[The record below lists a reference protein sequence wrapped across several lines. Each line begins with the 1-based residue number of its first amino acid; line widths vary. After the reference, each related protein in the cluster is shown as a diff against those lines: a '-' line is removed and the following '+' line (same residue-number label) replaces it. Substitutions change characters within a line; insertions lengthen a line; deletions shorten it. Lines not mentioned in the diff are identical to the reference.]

1 MTPSR
6 SLSLALAL
14 TIGATCAMPGVGPMA
29 ADLAEPDADVAP
41 VSPEAAPA
49 PSKRVTTAEGYQ
61 AFQDQLEGAF
71 EGWPSRSFHIQVDR
85 PLYRPGET
93 IWLRAWD
100 LERKSLSAAGQGQG
114 LEYQLINPKGATVA
128 TKKVAHA
135 EGLNTNDI
143 TVPEGVPGGEYL
155 LRILR
160 GGEIEAERPV
170 IVSAY
175 EAPRLKKK
183 LEFMRKAYGPG
194 DTVVASVNVKR
205 PTGEVLASQ
214 TLTAAIQLDG
224 VALPRVEVTTDARG
238 DAAVRFELPERI
250 SRGDGLLTVMVED
263 GGITESVSKRIPIIL
278 QDLDVSLYPEGG
290 DLVTG
295 LPSRVYFEARDPIG
309 KPADIEG
316 RLVDDRG
323 TEIAT
328 FASHRDGLGRFGFVP
343 EAGRSYHVEV
353 TAPTSIAQHYALPA
367 AKSEG
372 CVMRSFDDPD
382 GSLEYLRVAVR
393 CTESQPVS
401 VQAVLRENLIDGAT
415 VQARPDKPA
424 VVYLQAGDPAVDR
437 AMGIARVTVFDD
449 AMQPLAERLVF
460 RNRRHRLNV
469 EVTPER
475 DSYQPREQVTLDVT
489 TTDPMGRPV
498 AADLALAVVDDT
510 VLSFADDKQGHLLS
524 QLLFEAEL
532 LDEVEEP
539 GFYLDLTEEKSAL
552 AMELLMGTR
561 GWRRFDWQQALVQP
575 HVPEETLQA
584 LGYMGY
590 LDGLG
595 YMEVEEA
602 AMPALAGAVRRGR
615 NKEMAQV
622 PMAPPAAPP
631 PMAAAQPVGE
641 PEPPMDEPAEV
652 LAEDQDNMAGDRMM
666 RRPRAQGRGEA
677 AGAEMMAIADDE
689 MERWAGKAGLAYQWA
704 PVRVFP
710 APIYDGEPP
719 AVRSDFRDTVHWAP
733 SVRTDED
740 GQAQISFYA
749 SDAITSFRVTTEGVG
764 GGLAGRNET
773 VIRSNLPFSM
783 AAKIPLAVSE
793 GDLVRMP
800 LTLSNERD
808 EALSLALE
816 ASFPVDLLTLQRP
829 MANQWDLA
837 AEARESLFVD
847 LLVTGKDGLGSIA
860 FHATSEG
867 LSDAFEREISVQ
879 ALGFPQAFEASGELE
894 GVAQHSVDL
903 GQAIDGTVDAKIQ
916 LYPSPVA
923 TLVSGMEGLIREPGG
938 CFEQTS
944 SSNYPNVMVL
954 RYLEEQGVADPALV
968 SRTMGM
974 LDRGYD
980 RLVGYESPKKG
991 YEWFGGDPG
1000 HEALTAYGLL
1010 EFEDMRA
1017 VYGDVDAKMMER
1029 TADWLMSRRDG
1040 EGGFDRDSKALDSFG
1055 RASAEVTDAYIV
1067 WSLTEAGFTQ
1077 GLDKELARQQGLARS
1092 SSDPYM
1098 LALAAGTLT
1107 RLEGKDKEAKA
1118 AAKRLVSMQAKDGS
1132 FPGAD
1137 HSITK
1142 SGGESLT
1149 IETTALA
1156 VMALLQVPG
1165 NDAAV
1170 RSGVDWLNGHRGGFG
1185 QWGSTQA
1192 TVLSLRAMTAYAS
1205 ASRATRGPGE
1215 VEVRINGKKVGD
1227 FAYEAGHRDAIV
1239 FEGLGAYFTSGA
1251 NTIELVLEG
1260 EEPLPYSVAVEY
1272 RSTLPASSPET
1283 VVELDTR
1290 LAANQVDMGENVRL
1304 TASVRNLTNEGQ
1316 PMTLARI
1323 GLPGGL
1329 QAQTWQLEDL
1339 RDRGVVD
1346 FYETGPREVVLYF
1359 RDLEPEELRTIPID
1373 LVAAVPGTY
1382 TGPASSAYLYY
1393 TNEHKDWAEPL
1404 RVTIAD

>member
-1 MTPSR
+1 MSTR
-6 SLSLALAL
+6 SLPLLLALS
-14 TIGATCAMPGVGPMA
+14 IGATCAMPGTNLLA
-29 ADLAEPDADVAP
+29 ADLAEPDEEVAP
-41 VSPEAAPA
+41 VAPEAAPA
-49 PSKRVTTAEGYQ
+49 PAKRVTTADGY
-61 AFQDQLEGAF
+61 ATFQDQLSGAF
-71 EGWPSRSFHIQVDR
+71 DGWPSRSFHVQVDR

-100 LERKSLSAAGQGQG
+100 LERKSLSATGQGQG
-114 LEYQLINPKGATVA
+114 LEVQLINPKGATVVS
-128 TKKVAHA
+128 KKVAHS

-143 TVPEGVPGGEYL
+143 VVPEGVPGGEYI
-155 LRILR
+155 LRVLR
-160 GGEIEAERPV
+160 GGEMEAERPV

-194 DTVVASVNVKR
+194 DTVVASINVKR
-205 PTGEVLASQ
+205 PTGEVLGNQA
-214 TLTAAIQLDG
+214 LTANIQLDG
-224 VALPRVEVTTDARG
+224 QALPRVEVTTDARG
-238 DAAVRFELPERI
+238 DAAVRFELPARI
-250 SRGDGLLTVMVED
+250 SRGDGLLTVLVED

-309 KPADIEG
+309 KPADVTG
-316 RLVDDRG
+316 RLMDDTG
-323 TEIAT
+323 EQIAS
-328 FASHRDGLGRFGFVP
+328 FESHRDGLGRFGFVP
-343 EAGRSYHVEV
+343 REGRSYHVEI
-353 TAPTSIAQHYALPA
+353 TAPAGIATHYDLPA
-367 AKSEG
+367 AKDGG
-372 CVMRSFDDPD
+372 CVMRSYDDLD
-382 GSLEYLRVAVR
+382 GSLDYLRVSVR
-393 CTESQPVS
+393 CTERQPVS
-401 VQAVLRENLIDGAT
+401 VQAVVRENLIDGAT
-415 VQARPDKPA
+415 IEARPDKA
-424 VVYLQAGDPAVDR
+424 SVVYLQSGDSAVDR

-449 AMQPLAERLVF
+449 DMQPLAERLVF

-475 DSYQPREQVTLDVT
+475 DSYQPREQVTLDIS

-532 LDEVEEP
+532 QDEVEEP
-539 GFYLDLTEEKSAL
+539 NFYLDLTEDKSAL

-575 HVPEETLQA
+575 HQPVETLQA

-595 YMEVEEA
+595 YMEVEQA

-615 NKEMAQV
+615 NKEAAMV
-622 PMAPPAAPP
+622 PMAPP
-631 PMAAAQPVGE
+631 PMAAPG
-641 PEPPMDEPAEV
+641 PMLDDDADIP
-652 LAEDQDNMAGDRMM
+652 LAEAPARMM
-666 RRPRAQGRGEA
+666 RRGQGRGGVA
-677 AGAEMMAIADDE
+677 TGAEAIAMGDE
-689 MERWAGKAGLAYQWA
+689 EQEFWAGKAAPATQWA

-710 APIYDGEPP
+710 APIYDGKPP
-719 AVRSDFRDTVHWAP
+719 AVRTDFRDTVHWAP
-733 SVRTDED
+733 RVQTDEQ
-740 GQAQISFYA
+740 GQASISFYT

-764 GGLAGRNET
+764 GGLAGRDET

-783 AAKIPLAVSE
+783 AVKIPLAVSE
-793 GDLVRMP
+793 GDRLRLP

-808 EALSLALE
+808 GSLALALE
-816 ASFPVDLLTLQRP
+816 ASFPQDLLELQRP
-829 MANQWDLA
+829 IANQWDLA
-837 AEARESLFVD
+837 AEARESLFMD
-847 LLVTGKDGLGSIA
+847 LLVTGKEGLGTLA
-860 FHATSEG
+860 FHASSDG
-867 LSDAFEREISVQ
+867 LSDAFEREISVEP
-879 ALGFPQAFEASGELE
+879 LGFPQAFEASGDLE
-894 GVAQHSVDL
+894 TVARHTVDL

-974 LDRGYD
+974 LDRGYA

-1010 EFEDMRA
+1010 EFQDMRA
-1017 VYGDVDAKMMER
+1017 VYGDVDAQMMER

-1040 EGGFDRDSKALDSFG
+1040 RGGFDRDAKALDSFG

-1067 WSLTEAGFTQ
+1067 WSLAEAGFTA
-1077 GLDKELARQQGLARS
+1077 GLDKELARQQGVAQTTR
-1092 SSDPYM
+1092 DPYM

-1107 RLEGKDKEAKA
+1107 RTDGKEKEARA

-1132 FPGAD
+1132 WAGAD
-1137 HSITK
+1137 HSITR
-1142 SGGESLT
+1142 SGGEALT

-1156 VMALLQVPG
+1156 VMALLQVEG
-1165 NDAAV
+1165 HDAAV
-1170 RSGVDWLNGHRGGFG
+1170 RSGVDWLNDNRGGFG

-1215 VEVRINGKKVGD
+1215 VELRVNGVSAGR
-1227 FAYEAGHRDAIV
+1227 FAYEAGHRDAIA
-1239 FEGLGAYFTSGA
+1239 FEDLGSFFTSGA
-1251 NTIELVLEG
+1251 NTIELVLDG
-1260 EEPLPYSVAVEY
+1260 DDPLPYSIAVEY

-1283 VVELDTR
+1283 AVDLETR
-1290 LAANQVDMGENVRL
+1290 LAAQTVAMGDNVRL
-1304 TASVRNLTNEGQ
+1304 TATVRNRTNEGQ
-1316 PMTLARI
+1316 PMTLARV

-1339 RDRGVVD
+1339 RDRGIVD

-1359 RDLEPEELRTIPID
+1359 RDLEPEELRTVPID

-1382 TGPASSAYLYY
+1382 TGPASSTYLYY
-1393 TNEHKDWAEPL
+1393 TNEYKDWAEPL
-1404 RVTIAD
+1404 RVTIEE

>member
-14 TIGATCAMPGVGPMA
+14 TIGATCALPAADPQA
-29 ADLAEPDADVAP
+29 ADLAEEKAEVDPVA
-41 VSPEAAPA
+41 PEAAPA
-49 PSKRVTTAEGYQ
+49 PSRRISTDEGFQ

-71 EGWPSRSFHIQVDR
+71 AGWPSRSFHVQVDR

-100 LERKSLSAAGQGQG
+100 LERKSLSATGQGQG
-114 LEYQLINPKGATVA
+114 LEIQLINPKGATVVA
-128 TKKVAHA
+128 KKVAHA
-135 EGLNTNDI
+135 DGLNTNDI
-143 TVPEGVPGGEYL
+143 VVPEGVPGGEYL
-155 LRILR
+155 IRILR
-160 GGEIEAERPV
+160 GGQQEAERPV

-205 PTGEVLASQ
+205 PTGEVLGGQ
-214 TLTAAIQLDG
+214 TLVANIQLDG
-224 VALPRVEVTTDARG
+224 AALPRVEVTTDARG

-250 SRGDGLLTVMVED
+250 VKGDGLLTVLIED
-263 GGITESVSKRIPIIL
+263 GGITESVSKRIPIVM
-278 QDLDVSLYPEGG
+278 QTMDVSLFPEGG
-290 DLVTG
+290 DLVNG
-295 LPSRVYFEARDPIG
+295 LPSRVYFDARDPFG
-309 KPADIEG
+309 EPADVDG
-316 RLVDDRG
+316 RVVDDRG
-323 TEIAT
+323 EEIAT
-328 FASHRDGLGRFGFVP
+328 FSSHKNGLGRFGFVP
-343 EAGRSYHVEV
+343 QAGRSYHVEI
-353 TAPTSIAQHYALPA
+353 TAPVGIDQRFPLPEA
-367 AKSEG
+367 REEG
-372 CVMRSFDDPD
+372 CVMRSYDDLD
-382 GSLEYLRVAVR
+382 GSLDYLRVAVR
-393 CTESQPVS
+393 CTEQQPVS
-401 VQAVLRENLIDGAT
+401 VQAVVRENLIDGAT

-424 VVYLQAGDPAVDR
+424 VVYLQSGDAAVDR
-437 AMGIARVTVFDD
+437 AMGVARVTVFDGD
-449 AMQPLAERLVF
+449 MQPLAERLVF
-460 RNRRHRLNV
+460 RNRRQRLNV

-475 DSYQPREQVTLDVT
+475 DSYQPREQVTLNIAA
-489 TTDPMGRPV
+489 TDPMGRPV

-524 QLLFEAEL
+524 RLLLEQEL
-532 LDEVEEP
+532 QDEVKEP
-539 GFYLDLTEEKSAL
+539 NVYLDLTEEDSAL

-575 HVPEETLQA
+575 YQPQETLQA
-584 LGYMGY
+584 LGYLGY

-602 AMPALAGAVRRGR
+602 AAMPVLAGAMRGR
-615 NKEMAQV
+615 ERRAKQAEAI
-622 PMAPPAAPP
+622 PMAPP
-631 PMAAAQPVGE
+631 PMAAAE
-641 PEPPMDEPAEV
+641 PAPPPPMDEPAEPVV
-652 LAEDQDNMAGDRMM
+652 LADDQDMAAGVVAARIQ
-666 RRPRAQGRGEA
+666 RRPAEGRAMVRQE
-677 AGAEMMAIADDE
+677 AIALDEDE
-689 MERWAGKAGLAYQWA
+689 MEAWADREMRTAWA
-704 PVRVFP
+704 PVRVYP
-710 APIYDGEPP
+710 APIYDGAPP
-719 AVRSDFRDTVHWAP
+719 EIRSDFRDTIHWVP
-733 SVRTDED
+733 RVRTDEG
-740 GQAQISFYA
+740 GQASVSFYT
-749 SDAITSFRVTTEGVG
+749 SDAVTSFRVTTEGIG
-764 GGLAGRNET
+764 GGLAGRDET
-773 VIRSNLPFSM
+773 VFRSNLPFSM

-808 EALSLALE
+808 EALALALE
-816 ASFPVDLLTLQRP
+816 ASFPQDLLTLQRP
-829 MANQWDLA
+829 MANRWDLA

-847 LLVTGKDGLGSIA
+847 LLVTGKEGLGTIA
-860 FHATSEG
+860 FHGVSEG
-867 LSDAFEREISVQ
+867 LSDAFEREISVEP
-879 ALGFPQAFEASGELE
+879 LGFPQAFEASGELDA
-894 GVAQHSVDL
+894 VARHSVDL
-903 GQAIDGTVDAKIQ
+903 GQAIDGTISARIQ

-954 RYLEEQGVADPALV
+954 RYLEEQDAAAPELV

-974 LDRGYD
+974 LDRGYA
-980 RLVGYESPKKG
+980 RLVGFESPKKG

-1010 EFEDMRA
+1010 EFQDMRA

-1040 EGGFDRDSKALDSFG
+1040 EGGFERDPKALDSFG

-1067 WSLTEAGFTQ
+1067 WSLAEAGFTQ
-1077 GLDKELARQQGLARS
+1077 GLDKELAKQQGVAQKT
-1092 SSDPYM
+1092 SDPYM

-1107 RLEGKDKEAKA
+1107 RLGGKEEEA
-1118 AAKRLVSMQAKDGS
+1118 AAAVKRLVSMQAKDGS
-1132 FPGAD
+1132 WAGAD
-1137 HSITK
+1137 HSITR

-1170 RSGVDWLNGHRGGFG
+1170 RSGVDWLNEHRGGFG

-1215 VEVRINGKKVGD
+1215 VEVRINGKSAGT

-1239 FEGLGAYFTSGA
+1239 FEELGAFFTSGA
-1251 NTIELVLEG
+1251 NTIELVLDG

-1283 VVELDTR
+1283 VVDLETH
-1290 LAANQVDMGENVRL
+1290 LAAAEVAMGDNVRL
-1304 TASVRNLTNEGQ
+1304 TATVRNRTNEGQ
-1316 PMTLARI
+1316 PMTLARV

-1339 RDRGVVD
+1339 RDRGVID
-1346 FYETGPREVVLYF
+1346 FYETGAREVVLYF
-1359 RDLEPEELRTIPID
+1359 RDMEPEELRSVPID

-1404 RVTIAD
+1404 RVTIAE

>member
-1 MTPSR
+1 MTQR
-6 SLSLALAL
+6 SLPLALAL
-14 TIGATCAMPGVGPMA
+14 TIGATCAMPATDTLA
-29 ADLAEPDADVAP
+29 ADLAEAKTYVAP
-41 VSPEAAPA
+41 VAPEASPA
-49 PSKRVTTAEGYQ
+49 PSKRVTTADGYA
-61 AFQDQLEGAF
+61 AFADQLAGAF
-71 EGWPSRSFHIQVDR
+71 DGWPSRSFHLQVDR

-93 IWLRAWD
+93 VWLRAWD

-128 TKKVAHA
+128 SKKVAHA

-143 TVPEGVPGGEYL
+143 QIPDGVPGGEYI
-155 LRILR
+155 LRVLR
-160 GGEIEAERPV
+160 GGEIETERPV
-170 IVSAY
+170 IVAAY

-205 PTGEVLASQ
+205 PTGEVLGNQ
-214 TLTAAIQLDG
+214 TLTATIQLDG

-238 DAAVRFELPERI
+238 DAAVRFDLPARI
-250 SRGDGLLTVMVED
+250 SRGDGLLTVLVED

-295 LPSRVYFEARDPIG
+295 LPSRVYFEARDPFG
-309 KPADIEG
+309 KPADVQG
-316 RLVDDRG
+316 RLVDDAGR
-323 TEIAT
+323 ELAS
-328 FASHRDGLGRFGFVP
+328 FESHRDGLGRFGFVP
-343 EAGRSYHVEV
+343 QAGRSYHVEI
-353 TAPTSIAQHYALPA
+353 TRPTGIAQHYALPA
-367 AKSEG
+367 AKDAG
-372 CVMRSFDDPD
+372 CVLRTYDDLD
-382 GSLEYLRVAVR
+382 GSLDYLRVAVR
-393 CTESQPVS
+393 CTERQPVS
-401 VQAVLRENLIDGAT
+401 VQAVVRENLIDGAT
-415 VQARPDKPA
+415 IEARPDKPA
-424 VVYLQAGDPAVDR
+424 VVYLQAGDPAVDK
-437 AMGIARVTVFDD
+437 AMGIARVTAFDAD
-449 AMQPLAERLVF
+449 MQPLAERLVF

-475 DSYQPREQVTLDVT
+475 TSYQPREQVTLAIS

-524 QLLFEAEL
+524 QLLLETEL
-532 LDEVEEP
+532 QDEVEEP
-539 GFYLDLTEEKSAL
+539 NFYLDLTEDKSAL

-575 HVPEETLQA
+575 YQPEETLQA

-595 YMEVEEA
+595 YLEEA
-602 AMPALAGAVRRGR
+602 EGAMPALAGAVRRGR
-615 NKEMAQV
+615 NKEAA
-622 PMAPPAAPP
+622 MAPKAPP
-631 PMAAAQPVGE
+631 PMAAFDPADDAEIPPMEPAAGPMLADDADMPMPAEADRMGRGQGRAAKVQARGE
-641 PEPPMDEPAEV
+641 PFAMDDME
-652 LAEDQDNMAGDRMM
+652 Q
-666 RRPRAQGRGEA
+666 
-677 AGAEMMAIADDE
+677 
-689 MERWAGKAGLAYQWA
+689 ERWAGEVAPAYQWA

-710 APIYDGEPP
+710 APIYDGKPP
-719 AVRSDFRDTVHWAP
+719 EVRTDFRDTVHWTP
-733 SVRTDED
+733 RVQTDEQ
-740 GQAQISFYA
+740 GQATVSFYT
-749 SDAITSFRVTTEGVG
+749 SDAITSFRVSTEGIG
-764 GGLAGRNET
+764 GGLAGRDET
-773 VIRSNLPFSM
+773 VLRSNLPFSM
-783 AAKIPLAVSE
+783 AVKIPLAVSE
-793 GDLVRMP
+793 GDRLRLP
-800 LTLSNERD
+800 LTLSNEQD
-808 EALSLALE
+808 ASLALALE
-816 ASFPVDLLTLQRP
+816 ASFPQDLLELQRP
-829 MANQWDLA
+829 IADQWELA
-837 AEARESLFVD
+837 AEARESLFMD
-847 LLVTGKDGLGSIA
+847 LLVTGKEGAGTLA
-860 FHATSEG
+860 FHASSEG
-867 LSDAFEREISVQ
+867 LSDAFEREITVEP
-879 ALGFPQAFEASGELE
+879 LGFPQAFEASGELE
-894 GVAQHSVDL
+894 TVARHTVDL
-903 GQAIDGTVDAKIQ
+903 GQAIDGTVDARIQ

-974 LDRGYD
+974 LDRGYAK
-980 RLVGYESPKKG
+980 LVGYESPKKG

-1010 EFEDMRA
+1010 EFQDMRA
-1017 VYGDVDAKMMER
+1017 VYGDVDAQMMER

-1040 EGGFDRDSKALDSFG
+1040 QGGFDRDAKALDSFG

-1067 WSLTEAGFTQ
+1067 WSLAEAGFTA
-1077 GLDKELARQQGLARS
+1077 GLDKELARQQGVAAKT
-1092 SSDPYM
+1092 SDPYM

-1107 RLEGKDKEAKA
+1107 RLDGKDKEAAA

-1132 FPGAD
+1132 WVGAD
-1137 HSITK
+1137 HSITR
-1142 SGGESLT
+1142 SGGEALT

-1156 VMALLQVPG
+1156 VMALLQVEG
-1165 NDAAV
+1165 HDAAV
-1170 RSGVDWLNGHRGGFG
+1170 RSAVDWLNNNRGGFG

-1205 ASRATRGPGE
+1205 ASRATRSAGE
-1215 VEVRINGKKVGD
+1215 VQLRINGVSAGH
-1227 FAYEAGHRDAIV
+1227 FAYEAGYRDAIA
-1239 FEGLGAYFTSGA
+1239 FEDLGAFFTSGA
-1251 NTIELVLEG
+1251 NTIELVLDG

-1272 RSTLPASSPET
+1272 RSTLPASSTET
-1283 VVELDTR
+1283 VVDLETH
-1290 LAANQVDMGENVRL
+1290 LAAKTVAMGESVRL
-1304 TASVRNLTNEGQ
+1304 TATVRNRTNEGQ
-1316 PMTLARI
+1316 PMTLARV

-1339 RDRGVVD
+1339 RERGVVD

-1359 RDLEPEELRTIPID
+1359 RDLEPEELRAVPID

-1393 TNEHKDWAEPL
+1393 TNEYKDWAEPL
-1404 RVTIAD
+1404 RVTIED

>member
-14 TIGATCAMPGVGPMA
+14 TIGATCALPGVNPLA
-29 ADLAEPDADVAP
+29 ADLAVPDEDVAP
-41 VSPEAAPA
+41 VAPEASPA
-49 PSKRVTTAEGYQ
+49 PSKRIDTAEGYQ
-61 AFQDQLEGAF
+61 AFQDQLKGAF

-100 LERKSLSAAGQGQG
+100 LERKSLSATGEGQG
-114 LEYQLINPKGATVA
+114 LDYQLINPKGATVA
-128 TKKVAHA
+128 SKKVAHSD
-135 EGLNTNDI
+135 GLNTNDI
-143 TVPEGVPGGEYL
+143 QVPDGVPGGEYI
-155 LRILR
+155 LRVLR
-160 GGEIEAERPV
+160 GGEVEVERPV

-194 DTVVASVNVKR
+194 DTVVASVNVER
-205 PTGEVLASQ
+205 PTGEVLGNQ
-214 TLTAAIQLDG
+214 TLTATIQLDG
-224 VALPRVEVTTDARG
+224 GFLPRVEVTTDARG
-238 DAAVRFELPERI
+238 DAAVRFELPAHI
-250 SRGDGLLTVMVED
+250 NRGDGLLTVMVED
-263 GGITESVSKRIPIIL
+263 GGITESVSKRIPIVL
-278 QDLDVSLYPEGG
+278 QDLDVSLFPEGG

-309 KPADIEG
+309 KPADVEG

-328 FASHRDGLGRFGFVP
+328 FSSHRDGLGRFGFVP
-343 EAGRSYHVEV
+343 EAGRSYHVEI
-353 TAPTSIAQHYALPA
+353 TAPAGIAKHYALPEA
-367 AKSEG
+367 RAEG
-372 CVMRSFDDPD
+372 CVMRSFDDLD
-382 GSLEYLRVAVR
+382 GSLDYLRVAVR

-437 AMGIARVTVFDD
+437 AMGIARVTVFDE

-475 DSYQPREQVTLDVT
+475 QSYQPREQVTLDIT

-510 VLSFADDKQGHLLS
+510 VLSYADDKQGHLLS

-532 LDEVEEP
+532 QDEVEEP
-539 GFYLDLTEEKSAL
+539 NFYLDLTEEKSAL

-575 HVPEETLQA
+575 QVPVETLQA

-595 YMEVEEA
+595 YLEEA
-602 AMPALAGAVRRGR
+602 EGAMPALAGAVRRGR
-615 NKEMAQV
+615 NKEAAMV
-622 PMAPPAAPP
+622 PMAPMGMADFDPADDAEIPPVEPAAG
-631 PMAAAQPVGE
+631 PMRAEDAD
-641 PEPPMDEPAEV
+641 MRMPAEV
-652 LAEDQDNMAGDRMM
+652 ELA
-666 RRPRAQGRGEA
+666 RRPRIQARGEA
-677 AGAEMMAIADDE
+677 LAMADE
-689 MERWAGKAGLAYQWA
+689 EQERWAGKIEPAYQWA

-733 SVRTDED
+733 RVRTDEQ
-740 GQAQISFYA
+740 GQARISFYA
-749 SDAITSFRVTTEGVG
+749 SDAVTSFRVTTEGVG
-764 GGLAGRNET
+764 GGLAGRDET

-808 EALSLALE
+808 EALALALE

-829 MANQWDLA
+829 MANRWNLA

-847 LLVTGKDGLGSIA
+847 LRVTGKDGLGTIA

-867 LSDAFEREISVQ
+867 LSDAFEREISVEP
-879 ALGFPQAFEASGELE
+879 LGFPQAFEASGELE
-894 GVAQHSVDL
+894 TVARHTVDL
-903 GQAIDGTVDAKIQ
+903 GQAIDGTVSARIQ

-1010 EFEDMRA
+1010 EFQDMRA
-1017 VYGDVDAKMMER
+1017 VYGDVDAQMMER

-1040 EGGFDRDSKALDSFG
+1040 KGGFDRDAKALDSFG

-1067 WSLTEAGFTQ
+1067 WSLAEAGFTD
-1077 GLDKELARQQGLARS
+1077 GLDKELARQQEVAQKT
-1092 SSDPYM
+1092 SDPYM
-1098 LALAAGTLT
+1098 LALAAGTLART
-1107 RLEGKDKEAKA
+1107 DGKQKEATA
-1118 AAKRLVSMQAKDGS
+1118 AARRLVSMQAKDGS

-1137 HSITK
+1137 HSITR
-1142 SGGESLT
+1142 SGGEALT

-1156 VMALLQVPG
+1156 VMALLQVDG
-1165 NDAAV
+1165 HDAAV
-1170 RSGVDWLNGHRGGFG
+1170 RDGVDWLNNNRGGFG

-1215 VEVRINGKKVGD
+1215 VEVRINGEKVGD
-1227 FAYEAGHRDAIV
+1227 FAYDAGHRDAIV
-1239 FEGLGAYFTSGA
+1239 FEGLGAFFTSGA

-1272 RSTLPASSPET
+1272 RSTLPASSSEA
-1283 VVELDTR
+1283 VVELNTR
-1290 LAANQVDMGENVRL
+1290 LATQQVAMGENVRL
-1304 TASVRNLTNEGQ
+1304 TATLRNRTEQGQ
-1316 PMTLARI
+1316 PMTLARV

>member
-1 MTPSR
+1 MTHRR
-6 SLSLALAL
+6 SLPLTLALC
-14 TIGATCAMPGVGPMA
+14 IGATCTLPGVDPLA
-29 ADLAEPDADVAP
+29 AELAEPDEEVAP
-41 VSPEAAPA
+41 APPEAAPA
-49 PSKRVTTAEGYQ
+49 PSRRLATAEGFE

-71 EGWPSRSFHIQVDR
+71 EGWPGRSFHVQVDR

-100 LERKSLSAAGQGQG
+100 LERRSLSASGQGQG
-114 LEYQLINPKGATVA
+114 LEIQLINPKGATVVS
-128 TKKVAHA
+128 KKVAHND
-135 EGLNTNDI
+135 GLNTNDVV
-143 TVPEGVPGGEYL
+143 VPEGVPGGEYL
-155 LRILR
+155 IRILR
-160 GGEIEAERPV
+160 GGQQEAERPI

-194 DTVVASVNVKR
+194 DTVVATVNVKR
-205 PTGEVLASQ
+205 PTGEVLADQ
-214 TLTAAIQLDG
+214 ALVANIQLDG
-224 VALPRVEVTTDARG
+224 AALPRVEVTTDSRG
-238 DAAVRFELPERI
+238 DASLRFELPERI
-250 SRGDGLLTVMVED
+250 AKGDGLLTVLIED
-263 GGITESVSKRIPIIL
+263 GGITESVSKRIPIVM
-278 QDLDVSLYPEGG
+278 QSMDVSLYPEGG
-290 DLVTG
+290 DLVNG
-295 LPSRVYFEARDPIG
+295 LPSRVYFDARDPFG
-309 KPADIEG
+309 EPADVEG

-323 TEIAT
+323 EEIARFT
-328 FASHRDGLGRFGFVP
+328 SHKNGLGRFGFVP
-343 EAGRSYHVEV
+343 REGRSYHVEI
-353 TAPTSIAQHYALPA
+353 TSPANIDQHYDLPA
-367 AKSEG
+367 AHPQG
-372 CVMRSFDDPD
+372 CVLRSYDDLD
-382 GSLEYLRVAVR
+382 GSLDYLRVSVR
-393 CTESQPVS
+393 CTEQQPVS
-401 VQAVLRENLIDGAT
+401 VQAVVRENLIDGAT
-415 VQARPDKPA
+415 VLARPDKPA
-424 VVYLQAGDPAVDR
+424 VVYLQSGDAAVDR
-437 AMGIARVTVFDD
+437 AMGVARVTVFDD

-475 DSYQPREQVTLDVT
+475 DSYQPRERVTLNIA

-510 VLSFADDKQGHLLS
+510 VLSFADDKRGHLLS
-524 QLLFEAEL
+524 RLLLEAEL
-532 LDEVEEP
+532 QDEVEEP
-539 GFYLDLTEEKSAL
+539 NLYLDLTEEDSAL

-575 HVPEETLQA
+575 YQPVEQLQV
-584 LGYMGY
+584 LGYLGY
-590 LDGLG
+590 LED
-595 YMEVEEA
+595 EA
-602 AMPALAGAVRRGR
+602 AMPMLAGAARRGLAKR
-615 NKEMAQV
+615 AEAI
-622 PMAPPAAPP
+622 PMAPP
-631 PMAAAQPVGE
+631 PMAAAPVGMAE
-641 PEPPMDEPAEV
+641 PEEPAGGPMP
-652 LAEDQDNMAGDRMM
+652 AMDDADQIMPLEEERM
-666 RRPRAQGRGEA
+666 RRPRVQARGEPLA
-677 AGAEMMAIADDE
+677 MAD
-689 MERWAGKAGLAYQWA
+689 MELDAWAGRAAPATQWA

-710 APIYDGEPP
+710 APIYEGGPP
-719 AVRSDFRDTVHWAP
+719 ELRSDFRDTVHWIP
-733 SVRTDED
+733 RVQTDEQ
-740 GQAQISFYA
+740 GQASVSFYT

-764 GGLAGRNET
+764 GGLAGRDET

-808 EALSLALE
+808 EALALALE
-816 ASFPVDLLTLQRP
+816 ASFPLDLLTLQRP
-829 MANQWDLA
+829 MANAWDLA

-847 LLVTGKDGLGSIA
+847 LLVTGKEGLGTVA
-860 FHATSEG
+860 FTGTSEG
-867 LSDAFEREISVQ
+867 LSDAFEREISV
-879 ALGFPQAFEASGELE
+879 APLGFPQAYEASGELE
-894 GVAQHSVDL
+894 DVARHSVDL
-903 GQAIDGTVDAKIQ
+903 GQAIDGTVSAKIQ

-954 RYLEEQGVADPALV
+954 RYLEEQGVADPELV

-1010 EFEDMRA
+1010 EFQDMRA
-1017 VYGDVDAKMMER
+1017 VYGDVDAQMMER

-1040 EGGFDRDSKALDSFG
+1040 EGGFERDAKALDSFG

-1067 WSLTEAGFTQ
+1067 WSLAEAGFTQ
-1077 GLDKELARQQGLARS
+1077 GLDKELAKQQGVAQKT
-1092 SSDPYM
+1092 SDPYM

-1107 RLEGKDKEAKA
+1107 RLGGKEEEA
-1118 AAKRLVSMQAKDGS
+1118 AAAVKRLVSMQAKDGS
-1132 FPGAD
+1132 WAGAD
-1137 HSITK
+1137 HSITR

-1170 RSGVDWLNGHRGGFG
+1170 RSGVDWLNEHRGGFG

-1215 VEVRINGKKVGD
+1215 VELRINGESAGR

-1239 FEGLGAYFTSGA
+1239 FDGLGELFTSGA
-1251 NTIELVLEG
+1251 NTIELLLDG

-1272 RSTLPASSPET
+1272 RSTLPASSPEA
-1283 VVELDTR
+1283 VIDLNTR
-1290 LAANQVDMGENVRL
+1290 LATAELAMGETVRL
-1304 TASVRNLTNEGQ
+1304 TADVRNRSDEGQ

-1339 RDRGVVD
+1339 RDRGVID
-1346 FYETGPREVVLYF
+1346 FYETGAREVVLYF
-1359 RDLEPEELRTIPID
+1359 RDMEPEELRSVPID
-1373 LVAAVPGTY
+1373 LVAAVPGVY

-1393 TNEHKDWAEPL
+1393 THEHKDWAEPL
-1404 RVTIAD
+1404 RVTIEE

>member
-14 TIGATCAMPGVGPMA
+14 TLGATCALPATHLMA
-29 ADLAEPDADVAP
+29 ADLAEPDEEVEAVA
-41 VSPEAAPA
+41 PEAAPA
-49 PSKRVTTAEGYQ
+49 PSKRIGTDEAYQ
-61 AFQDQLEGAF
+61 AFQDQLKGAF

-93 IWLRAWD
+93 IWFRAWD
-100 LERKSLSAAGQGQG
+100 LERKSLSTTGQGQG
-114 LEYQLINPKGATVA
+114 LEVQLINPKGATVVS
-128 TKKVAHA
+128 KKVAHD

-143 TVPEGVPGGEYL
+143 IVPDGVPGGEYL

-160 GGEIEAERPV
+160 GGQLDAERPV

-214 TLTAAIQLDG
+214 TLVGAIQLDG

-250 SRGDGLLTVMVED
+250 TRGDGLLTVLVED
-263 GGITESVSKRIPIIL
+263 GGITESVSKRIPIVL
-278 QDLDVSLYPEGG
+278 QSLDVSLYPEGG

-323 TEIAT
+323 REIAT

-343 EAGRSYHVEV
+343 EEGRSYHVEV
-353 TAPTSIAQHYALPA
+353 TAPANIEQRYTLPA
-367 AKSEG
+367 AKARG
-372 CVMRSFDDPD
+372 CVMRSFDDLD

-393 CTESQPVS
+393 CTEKQPVS
-401 VQAVLRENLIDGAT
+401 VQAVIRENLIDGAT
-415 VQARPDKPA
+415 VAAGPDKPA
-424 VVYLQAGDPAVDR
+424 VAYLQSGDPAIDR
-437 AMGIARVTVFDD
+437 AMGIARVTAFDAD
-449 AMQPLAERLVF
+449 MQPLAERLVF

-469 EVTPER
+469 EVTP
-475 DSYQPREQVTLDVT
+475 DSDSVQPRDQVTLNIA

-510 VLSFADDKQGHLLS
+510 VLSYADDKQGHLLS
-524 QLLFEAEL
+524 RLLFEQEL
-532 LDEVEEP
+532 QDEVEEP
-539 GFYLDLTEEKSAL
+539 NYYLDLTEEKSAL

-561 GWRRFDWQQALVQP
+561 GWRRFDWQQALVQTYQP
-575 HVPEETLQA
+575 QETLQA
-584 LGYMGY
+584 LGYLGY

-595 YMEVEEA
+595 YLEAEV
-602 AMPALAGAVRRGR
+602 AMAGGAPRRGMVRRA
-615 NKEMAQV
+615 KAAEAIPMAPV
-622 PMAPPAAPP
+622 PMAVDQGAV
-631 PMAAAQPVGE
+631 MDFDE
-641 PEPPMDEPAEV
+641 EPPMDEPPPMEEIAADDDMDFAE
-652 LAEDQDNMAGDRMM
+652 ERK
-666 RRPRAQGRGEA
+666 RRPRVQARGEPIA
-677 AGAEMMAIADDE
+677 MGDVEAEF
-689 MERWAGKAGLAYQWA
+689 WAGKDAQGYQWA

-710 APIYDGEPP
+710 APIYEGGPP
-719 AVRSDFRDTVHWAP
+719 EVRTDFRDTIHWDP

-740 GQAQISFYA
+740 GQAQVVFHT
-749 SDAITSFRVTTEGVG
+749 SDAITSFRVSTEGVG
-764 GGLAGRNET
+764 GGLAGRDEA

-808 EALSLALE
+808 EALALALE
-816 ASFPVDLLTLQRP
+816 ASFPQDLLTLQRP

-847 LLVTGKDGLGSIA
+847 LLVSGKDGLGSIA
-860 FHATSEG
+860 FQATSEG
-867 LSDAFEREISVQ
+867 LSDAFEREISVEP
-879 ALGFPQAFEASGELE
+879 LGFPQAFEASGELE
-894 GVAQHSVDL
+894 TVARHTVDL
-903 GQAIDGTVDAKIQ
+903 GQAIDGTVSATIQ

-923 TLVSGMEGLIREPGG
+923 TLVSGMEGIIREPGG

-954 RYLEEQGVADPALV
+954 RYLEEQGVADPELV

-974 LDRGYD
+974 LDRGYN
-980 RLVGYESPKKG
+980 RLVGFESPKKG

-1040 EGGFDRDSKALDSFG
+1040 RGGFERDSKALDSFG

-1067 WSLTEAGFTQ
+1067 WSLAEAGYTDE
-1077 GLDKELARQQGLARS
+1077 LDKELARQQGLATKT
-1092 SSDPYM
+1092 SDPYM
-1098 LALAAGTLT
+1098 LALAAGTLA
-1107 RLEGKDKEAKA
+1107 RLDGKDKEARA

-1132 FPGAD
+1132 WAGAD
-1137 HSITK
+1137 HSITR
-1142 SGGESLT
+1142 SGGENLT

-1156 VMALLQVPG
+1156 VMSLLQVEG
-1165 NDAAV
+1165 HEASV
-1170 RSGVDWLNGHRGGFG
+1170 RQGVDWLNEHRGGFG

-1215 VEVRINGKKVGD
+1215 VEVRINGKSAGR

-1239 FEGLGAYFTSGA
+1239 FEDLGDFLASGA
-1251 NTIELVLEG
+1251 NTIELVLDG
-1260 EEPLPYSVAVEY
+1260 QDPLPYSVAVEY

-1283 VVELDTR
+1283 VVDLDTR
-1290 LAANQVDMGENVRL
+1290 LAANQVSMGDNVRL
-1304 TASVRNLTNEGQ
+1304 TATVRNRTNEGQ
-1316 PMTLARI
+1316 PMTLARV

-1339 RDRGVVD
+1339 RERGVID
-1346 FYETGPREVVLYF
+1346 FYETGAREVVLYF
-1359 RDLEPEELRTIPID
+1359 RDMEPEELRTVPID

-1382 TGPASSAYLYY
+1382 TSPASSAYLYY

-1404 RVTIAD
+1404 RVTIEP

>member
-1 MTPSR
+1 MSPSR

-14 TIGATCAMPGVGPMA
+14 TIGATCALPGMGPMA
-29 ADLAEPDADVAP
+29 ADLAEPDAEVAP
-41 VSPEAAPA
+41 VAPEAAPA

-71 EGWPSRSFHIQVDR
+71 EGWPSRSFHVQVDR

-100 LERKSLSAAGQGQG
+100 LERKSLSATGQGQG

-128 TKKVAHA
+128 SKKVAHA
-135 EGLNTNDI
+135 DGLNTNDI
-143 TVPEGVPGGEYL
+143 QVPEGVPGGEYL
-155 LRILR
+155 LRVLR
-160 GGEIEAERPV
+160 GGEIEVERPV

-214 TLTAAIQLDG
+214 TLTANIQLDG

-238 DAAVRFELPERI
+238 DAAVRFELPARI

-309 KPADIEG
+309 KPADVEG

-328 FASHRDGLGRFGFVP
+328 FTSHRDGLGRFGFVP
-343 EAGRSYHVEV
+343 EAGRSYHVEI
-353 TAPTSIAQHYALPA
+353 TAPVGIAQHYALPE
-367 AKSEG
+367 AKDEG
-372 CVMRSFDDPD
+372 CVMRSFDDLD
-382 GSLEYLRVAVR
+382 GSLEYMRVAVR

-415 VQARPDKPA
+415 IQARPDKPA

-437 AMGIARVTVFDD
+437 AMGIARITVFDE

-469 EVTPER
+469 QVSPER
-475 DSYQPREQVTLDVT
+475 NSYQPRDLVTLDVT

-532 LDEVEEP
+532 QDEVEEP
-539 GFYLDLTEEKSAL
+539 NFYLDLTEEKSAL

-575 HVPEETLQA
+575 HIPEETLQA

-595 YMEVEEA
+595 YMEVEA
-602 AMPALAGAVRRGR
+602 AGAMPALAGAVRRGR
-615 NKEMAQV
+615 NKEAAV
-622 PMAPPAAPP
+622 PMDPP
-631 PMAAAQPVGE
+631 PMAAAEPAVMAAPAGE
-641 PEPPMDEPAEV
+641 PAAGPMPDDDADMPMPVE
-652 LAEDQDNMAGDRMM
+652 EDRM
-666 RRPRAQGRGEA
+666 RRPRVQQRDVA
-677 AGAEMMAIADDE
+677 AGAEMMEMADEE
-689 MERWAGKAGLAYQWA
+689 MERWAGKAAPAYQWA

-719 AVRSDFRDTVHWAP
+719 AIRTDFRDTVHWAP
-733 SVRTDED
+733 AVRTDEQ
-740 GQAQISFYA
+740 GQAQISFFT

-764 GGLAGRNET
+764 GGLAGRDET
-773 VIRSNLPFSM
+773 VLRSNLPFSM

-808 EALSLALE
+808 EALALALE
-816 ASFPVDLLTLQRP
+816 ASFPQDLLTLRRP
-829 MANQWDLA
+829 MANHWDLP

-847 LLVTGKDGLGSIA
+847 LLVTGKDGLGTIA

-867 LSDAFEREISVQ
+867 LSDAFEREISVE

-894 GVAQHSVDL
+894 TVARHSVDL
-903 GQAIDGTVDAKIQ
+903 GQAIDGTVSAKVQ

-968 SRTMGM
+968 SRTMGI

-1040 EGGFDRDSKALDSFG
+1040 EGGFERDSKALDSFG

-1067 WSLTEAGFTQ
+1067 WSLAEAGFTD
-1077 GLDKELARQQGLARS
+1077 GLEKELDRQRGVARS
-1092 SSDPYM
+1092 SNDPYM

-1107 RLEGKDKEAKA
+1107 RLEGANKEAAA

-1132 FPGAD
+1132 WAGAD
-1137 HSITK
+1137 HSITR
-1142 SGGESLT
+1142 SGGEALT

-1156 VMALLQVPG
+1156 VMALLQVEG
-1165 NDAAV
+1165 HDAAV
-1170 RSGVDWLNGHRGGFG
+1170 RSGVDWLNDNRGGFG

-1239 FEGLGAYFTSGA
+1239 FEDLGAFFTSGA

-1260 EEPLPYSVAVEY
+1260 EDPLPYSVAVEY

-1290 LAANQVDMGENVRL
+1290 LAAQQVSMGENVRL
-1304 TASVRNLTNEGQ
+1304 TASVRNRTNEGQ

-1339 RDRGVVD
+1339 RDRGIVD
-1346 FYETGPREVVLYF
+1346 FYETGAREVVLYF

-1382 TGPASSAYLYY
+1382 TGPASSTYLYY

-1404 RVTIAD
+1404 RVTIDD

>member
-1 MTPSR
+1 MNRQPS
-6 SLSLALAL
+6 LPLALAL
-14 TIGATCAMPGVGPMA
+14 CVGATCALPAHTPLA
-29 ADLAEPDADVAP
+29 AELAQPDEAVAP
-41 VSPEAAPA
+41 VAPEAAPA
-49 PSKRVTTAEGYQ
+49 PSRRIDTAAGYA
-61 AFQDQLEGAF
+61 AFADQLEGAF
-71 EGWPSRSFHIQVDR
+71 EGWPSRSFHVQVDR

-100 LERKSLSAAGQGQG
+100 LERKSLSATGQGQG
-114 LEYQLINPKGATVA
+114 LEYQLINPKGATVVS
-128 TKKVAHA
+128 KKVAHT

-143 TVPEGVPGGEYL
+143 IVPQGVPGGEYI
-155 LRILR
+155 LRVLR
-160 GGEIEAERPV
+160 GGETEAERPV

-214 TLTAAIQLDG
+214 TLVAAIQLDG

-238 DAAVRFELPERI
+238 DAAVRFELPARI
-250 SRGDGLLTVMVED
+250 TRGDGLLTVLVED

-278 QDLDVSLYPEGG
+278 QSLDVSLYPEGG
-290 DLVTG
+290 DLVEG

-316 RLVDDRG
+316 RLVDDQGR
-323 TEIAT
+323 ELAT

-353 TAPTSIAQHYALPA
+353 TAPAGIDQRYALPT
-367 AKSEG
+367 AKDQG

-393 CTESQPVS
+393 CSEEQPVS
-401 VQAVLRENLIDGAT
+401 VQAVLREQLIDGAT

-437 AMGIARVTVFDD
+437 AMGIARVTVFDGD
-449 AMQPLAERLVF
+449 MQPLAERLVF
-460 RNRRHRLNV
+460 RNRRHRLHV

-475 DSYQPREQVTLDVT
+475 SSYQPREQVTLDIS

-510 VLSFADDKQGHLLS
+510 VLSFADDKRGHLLS

-532 LDEVEEP
+532 HDEVEEP
-539 GFYLDLTEEKSAL
+539 NFYLDLTEEKSAL

-575 HVPEETLQA
+575 YQPVEQLQV
-584 LGYMGY
+584 LGYLGY
-590 LDGLG
+590 LED
-595 YMEVEEA
+595 EA
-602 AMPALAGAVRRGR
+602 AMPMLAGAARRGLAKR
-615 NKEMAQV
+615 AEAI
-622 PMAPPAAPP
+622 PMAPP
-631 PMAAAQPVGE
+631 PMAAAPVGMAE
-641 PEPPMDEPAEV
+641 PEEPAGGPMP
-652 LAEDQDNMAGDRMM
+652 AMDDADQIMPLEEERM
-666 RRPRAQGRGEA
+666 RRPRVQARGEPLA
-677 AGAEMMAIADDE
+677 MAD
-689 MERWAGKAGLAYQWA
+689 MELDAWAGRAAPATQWA

-710 APIYDGEPP
+710 APIYEGGPP
-719 AVRSDFRDTVHWAP
+719 ELRSDFRDTVHWIP
-733 SVRTDED
+733 RVQTDEQ
-740 GQAQISFYA
+740 GQASVSFYT

-764 GGLAGRNET
+764 GGLAGRDET

-808 EALSLALE
+808 EALALALE
-816 ASFPVDLLTLQRP
+816 ASFPLDLLTLQRP
-829 MANQWDLA
+829 MANAWDLA

-847 LLVTGKDGLGSIA
+847 LLVTGKEGLGTVA
-860 FHATSEG
+860 FTGTSEG
-867 LSDAFEREISVQ
+867 LSDAFEREISV
-879 ALGFPQAFEASGELE
+879 APLGFPQAYEASGELE
-894 GVAQHSVDL
+894 DVARHSVDL
-903 GQAIDGTVDAKIQ
+903 GQAIDGTVSAKIQ

-954 RYLEEQGVADPALV
+954 RYLEEQGVADPELV

-1010 EFEDMRA
+1010 EFQDMRA
-1017 VYGDVDAKMMER
+1017 VYGDVDAQMMER

-1040 EGGFDRDSKALDSFG
+1040 EGGFERDAKALDSFG

-1067 WSLTEAGFTQ
+1067 WSLAEAGFVD
-1077 GLDKELARQQGLARS
+1077 GLDKELARQQGVALE

-1107 RLEGKDKEAKA
+1107 RLDGLDKEAQA
-1118 AAKRLVSMQAKDGS
+1118 AAKRLVSMQSKDGS
-1132 FPGAD
+1132 WAGAD
-1137 HSITK
+1137 HSITR
-1142 SGGESLT
+1142 SGGEALT

-1165 NDAAV
+1165 QDAAV
-1170 RSGVDWLNGHRGGFG
+1170 RRGVDWLNEHRGGFG

-1205 ASRATRGPGE
+1205 ASRATRSAGE
-1215 VEVRINGKKVGD
+1215 VELRINGRKVAD

-1239 FEGLGAYFTSGA
+1239 FEDLGTFFTSGA
-1251 NTIELVLEG
+1251 NTIELVLDG
-1260 EEPLPYSVAVEY
+1260 KDPLPYSVAVEY
-1272 RSTLPASSPET
+1272 RSTLPASSSET
-1283 VVELDTR
+1283 AVELDTR
-1290 LAANQVDMGENVRL
+1290 LAAQQVNMGDNVRL
-1304 TASVRNLTNEGQ
+1304 SATLRNRTEQGQ

-1339 RDRGVVD
+1339 RDRGIVD
-1346 FYETGPREVVLYF
+1346 FFETGPREVVLYF
-1359 RDLEPEELRTIPID
+1359 RDLEPEELRSIPID

-1404 RVTIAD
+1404 RVTVEP

>member
-14 TIGATCAMPGVGPMA
+14 TIGATCALPSAGPLA
-29 ADLAEPDADVAP
+29 ADLAEEKAEVDPVA
-41 VSPEAAPA
+41 PEAAPA
-49 PSKRVTTAEGYQ
+49 PSRRIGDAEGFES
-61 AFQDQLEGAF
+61 FQDQLQGAF
-71 EGWPSRSFHIQVDR
+71 EGWPSRSFHVQIDR
-85 PLYRPGET
+85 PLVRPGET

-100 LERKSLSAAGQGQG
+100 LERKSLSATGQGQG
-114 LEYQLINPKGATVA
+114 LEIQLINPKGATVV

-135 EGLNTNDI
+135 DGLNTNDI
-143 TVPEGVPGGEYL
+143 VVPDGVPGGEYL
-155 LRILR
+155 IRINR

-205 PTGEVLASQ
+205 PTGEVLGGQ
-214 TLTAAIQLDG
+214 TLVANIQLDG
-224 VALPRVEVTTDARG
+224 AALPRVEVTTDARG

-250 SRGDGLLTVMVED
+250 VKGDGLLTVLIED
-263 GGITESVSKRIPIIL
+263 GGITESVSKRIPIVM
-278 QDLDVSLYPEGG
+278 QSMDVSLYPEGG
-290 DLVTG
+290 DLVNG
-295 LPSRVYFEARDPIG
+295 LPSRVYFDARDPFG
-309 KPADIEG
+309 EPADVEG

-323 TEIAT
+323 EKIAT
-328 FASHRDGLGRFGFVP
+328 FTSHKNGLGRFGFVP
-343 EAGRSYHVEV
+343 QEGRSYHVEI
-353 TAPTSIAQHYALPA
+353 TSPANIDQHYPLPEA
-367 AKSEG
+367 RSEG
-372 CVMRSFDDPD
+372 CVMRSYDDLD
-382 GSLEYLRVAVR
+382 GSLDYLRVAVR
-393 CTESQPVS
+393 CTESQPVN
-401 VQAVLRENLIDGAT
+401 VQAVVRENLIDGAT
-415 VQARPDKPA
+415 VQARPDKAA
-424 VVYLQAGDPAVDR
+424 VVYLQSGDSAVDR
-437 AMGIARVTVFDD
+437 AMGVARVTVFDD
-449 AMQPLAERLVF
+449 DMQPLAERLVF

-475 DSYQPREQVTLDVT
+475 DSYQPREQVTLNIA
-489 TTDPMGRPV
+489 TTDTMGRPV

-524 QLLFEAEL
+524 RLLLEQEL
-532 LDEVEEP
+532 QDEVKEP
-539 GFYLDLTEEKSAL
+539 NVYLDLTEEDSAL

-575 HVPEETLQA
+575 HVPVETLQA

-590 LDGLG
+590 LEGLG

-602 AMPALAGAVRRGR
+602 AAIPMLAGAVRGR
-615 NKEMAQV
+615 ERRANKAQPI
-622 PMAPPAAPP
+622 PMAPP
-631 PMAAAQPVGE
+631 PMAAPE
-641 PEPPMDEPAEV
+641 PAPAPPMDEPAEQIM
-652 LAEDQDNMAGDRMM
+652 LEDDMDMAAGDMAAGRAM
-666 RRPRAQGRGEA
+666 RRAPRRDQ
-677 AGAEMMAIADDE
+677 AGAAFVMADE
-689 MERWAGKAGLAYQWA
+689 EKEAWAGKDELYQWS
-704 PVRVFP
+704 PVRVYP
-710 APIYDGEPP
+710 APIYEGGPP
-719 AVRSDFRDTVHWAP
+719 EVRTDFRDTIHWAP
-733 SVRTDED
+733 RVQTDED
-740 GQAQISFYA
+740 GVTSISFYT
-749 SDAITSFRVTTEGVG
+749 SDAVTSFRVTTEGVG
-764 GGLAGRNET
+764 GGLAGRDET

-808 EALSLALE
+808 EALALALE
-816 ASFPVDLLTLQRP
+816 ASFPSDLLTLQRP
-829 MANQWDLA
+829 MANQWSLA

-847 LLVTGKDGLGSIA
+847 LLVTGKEGLGSIA
-860 FHATSEG
+860 FQGTSEG
-867 LSDAFEREISVQ
+867 LSDAFEREISVEP
-879 ALGFPQAFEASGELE
+879 LGFPQAFEASGELE
-894 GVAQHSVDL
+894 SIARHSVDL
-903 GQAIDGTVDAKIQ
+903 GQAIDGTVSAKIQ

-954 RYLEEQGVADPALV
+954 RYLEEQDAAAPELV
-968 SRTMGM
+968 SRTMDM
-974 LDRGYD
+974 LDRGYN
-980 RLVGYESPKKG
+980 RLVGFESPKKG

-1010 EFEDMRA
+1010 EFQDMRA

-1040 EGGFDRDSKALDSFG
+1040 KGGFERDAKALDSFG

-1067 WSLTEAGFTQ
+1067 WSLAEAGFVD
-1077 GLDKELARQQGLARS
+1077 GLDKELARQKGVAQKT
-1092 SSDPYM
+1092 SDPYM

-1107 RLEGKDKEAKA
+1107 RLEGEDKEARA

-1132 FPGAD
+1132 WVGAD
-1137 HSITK
+1137 HSITR

-1170 RSGVDWLNGHRGGFG
+1170 RSGVDWLNEHRGGFG

-1215 VEVRINGKKVGD
+1215 VELRINGKSAAT

-1239 FEGLGAYFTSGA
+1239 FDDLGDFFTSGA
-1251 NTIELVLEG
+1251 NTIELVLDG

-1283 VVELDTR
+1283 VIDLETH
-1290 LAANQVDMGENVRL
+1290 LAAAEVEMGDNVRL
-1304 TASVRNLTNEGQ
+1304 TATVRNRTNEGQ
-1316 PMTLARI
+1316 PMTLARV

-1339 RDRGVVD
+1339 RDRGVID
-1346 FYETGPREVVLYF
+1346 FYETGAREVVLYF
-1359 RDLEPEELRTIPID
+1359 RDMEPEELRSVPID

-1404 RVTIAD
+1404 RVTIEE